1 MKRFFIRLGFSL
13 TICLFGVIYSVDQ
26 RKPLAS
32 KIFNK
37 LISKQA
43 PVKQVALPVV
53 FHPVYDVDFGFLNP
67 IIGALHSFDG
77 CKYGRVMKSIAPY
90 IKDEYKHVP
99 SEVTEEQLRLV
110 HTAEYLQ
117 TLHDSKQ
124 VAQIL
129 EVPNIV
135 DLRSWVLKPMRYA
148 TGGTIL
154 TVKLALKYGKAI
166 NLSGG
171 YHHAK
176 PNNGEGFC
184 VYADIPIAIHSLWKE
199 NPSLK
204 VMVIDLDAHQGNGVA
219 ESLKHELRKADS
231 RVALFDMYNAQR
243 YPGPYDGTRAY
254 IRYNNPLSNGT
265 DDQLYL
271 DRLITQLPLALDE
284 FKPDLIIYNAG
295 TDILEGDKLGGLS
308 VSAAGI
314 VERDQFVFEQA
325 QSNKIPIAM
334 VLSGGYTR
342 QSADI
347 IAKSIINLT
356 KLS

>member
-1 MKRFFIRLGFSL
+1 MKKNFIRLGFSL
-13 TICLFGVIYSVDQ
+13 SIFFGVICSAVPTP
-26 RKPLAS
+26 KVFKKFAS
-32 KIFNK
+32 
-37 LISKQA
+37 
-43 PVKQVALPVV
+43 PVKQADFPIV
-53 FHPVYDVDFGFLNP
+53 FHPNYDVDFGWLNP
-67 IIGALHSFDG
+67 IVRVFHSFDG
-77 CKYGRVMKSIAPY
+77 CKYSRVMKLIDPCITNKA
-90 IKDEYKHVP
+90 KHVP
-99 SEVTEEQLRLV
+99 DEVTEAQLRLV
-110 HTAEYLQ
+110 HSPEYLQ

-129 EVPNIV
+129 EVPNVV
-135 DLRSWVLKPMRYA
+135 DLRSRVLKPMRYA

-154 TVKLALKYGKAI
+154 AAQLALKQGKAI

-176 PNNGEGFC
+176 PNKGEGFC
-184 VYADIPIAIHSLWKE
+184 VYADIPIAIRSLWKE

-219 ESLKHELRKADS
+219 ESLKHELQKADS

-271 DRLITQLPLALDE
+271 DRLKTQLPLALDE
-284 FKPDLIIYNAG
+284 FKPNLIIYNAG
-295 TDILEGDKLGGLS
+295 TDILDGDKLGELS
-308 VSAAGI
+308 VSATGI
-314 VERDQFVFEQA
+314 VDRDQFVFEQA
-325 QSNKIPIAM
+325 RSKKTPIAM

-356 KLS
+356 MLN